1 MLLSRP
7 KMDPYRT
14 LNVPRSADQAAI
26 KQAYRK
32 LAKILH
38 PDRNPGSARSE
49 QRFKEVSQAYDLLSD
64 PIKRAKFDR
73 GEIDAEG
80 RPRQT
85 FKGFEFAGD
94 PQSGAESIFGK
105 MFGGAFGRGFGGPFG
120 EGFGSSRSQV
130 RFEDLRREAAAAAR
144 AGARAAK
151 RGGHRRYR
159 LEVDFVTAAQG
170 GRQRL
175 DLDAGRTVDVTVPA
189 GAEHGSTLR
198 LKGQGQS
205 GSSGGA
211 AGDALVEIAIRPH
224 PVFTRQGHDVHVELP
239 VSVPEAVL
247 GASVPVPTV
256 DGPVLIS
263 VPAGSNSG
271 RTLRLRGR
279 GIVQPDGRRGD
290 QYVRLLVVLPE
301 APDAE
306 LEAWAKRRNYDVRR
320 NHEPR

>member
-1 MLLSRP
+1 
-7 KMDPYRT
+7 MDPYRT

-38 PDRNPGSARSE
+38 PDRNPGSARAE

-64 PIKRAKFDR
+64 PVKRAKYDR

-80 RPRQT
+80 RPRA
-85 FKGFEFAGD
+85 FRGFEFAGD
-94 PQSGAESIFGK
+94 PQNAAESIFGK
-105 MFGGAFGRGFGGPFG
+105 MFGGAFGRGFGGPFS
-120 EGFGSSRSQV
+120 EGFGSGRSQ
-130 RFEDLRREAAAAAR
+130 FGFDDLRREAARPAG
-144 AGARAAK
+144 AGARQAK
-151 RGGHRRYR
+151 RGADRRYR

-170 GRQRL
+170 GKQRL
-175 DLDAGRTVDVTVPA
+175 HLEDGRAVEVAVPA

-198 LKGQGQS
+198 LKAQGER
-205 GSSGGA
+205 GSPGGA
-211 AGDALVEIAIRPH
+211 SGDALVEITIPPH
-224 PVFTRQGHDVHVELP
+224 PVFTRKGHDVHVELP
-239 VSVPEAVL
+239 ISVPEAVL
-247 GASVPVPTV
+247 GASVPVPTI
-256 DGPVLIS
+256 DGPVRIS

-301 APDAE
+301 APDSE
-306 LEAWAKRRNYDVRR
+306 LEEWARRRHYDVRR
-320 NHEPR
+320 HHEPR

>member
-64 PIKRAKFDR
+64 PVKRAKFDR

-120 EGFGSSRSQV
+120 EGFGSSRGQV

-144 AGARAAK
+144 AGAREAK

-175 DLDAGRTVDVTVPA
+175 DLDAGRAVEVTVPA

-239 VSVPEAVL
+239 ISVPEAVL

-256 DGPVLIS
+256 DGPVRIS

-301 APDAE
+301 APDSE
-306 LEAWAKRRNYDVRR
+306 LEAWARRRNYDVRR
-320 NHEPR
+320 NHEPQ